1 MNEHEGVP
9 RRDPPD
15 ERWCS
20 KSGVIVVD
28 GRCTDV
34 PVWVSVDGTLV
45 LPTGGD
51 AKKMKVEV
59 DSRIRML
66 RQLWLVCDQGD
77 LGRITGV
84 RESAEGFPRSWFVT
98 MDNGTE
104 CCVFEGEFEVVP
116 EPEPGRPVSAASAM
130 MKGGTFDVSS
140 YF

>member
-1 MNEHEGVP
+1 MNEREGVP

-20 KSGVIVVD
+20 KNGVIVVD

-34 PVWVSVDGTLV
+34 PVWVSGDGTLV
-45 LPTGGD
+45 LPAGGD
-51 AKKMKVEV
+51 AEMKVEV

-66 RQLWLVCDQGD
+66 RQLWLLCDEGD
-77 LGRITGV
+77 LGRITGL
-84 RESAEGFPRSWFVT
+84 RESGEGSPRSWFVM
-98 MDNGTE
+98 MDNGSE

-116 EPEPGRPVSAASAM
+116 ESEEERPVRAVFTM
-130 MKGGTFDVSS
+130 MRGGTFDVGS

>member
-1 MNEHEGVP
+1 MNKSEGVP
-9 RRDPPD
+9 RRDLPD

-34 PVWVSVDGTLV
+34 PVWVSGDGTLV
-45 LPTGGD
+45 LPAGGD
-51 AKKMKVEV
+51 AEMKVEV

-77 LGRITGV
+77 LGRITGL

-98 MDNGTE
+98 MDNGSE

-116 EPEPGRPVSAASAM
+116 GPEPGRPVSKVSATM
-130 MKGGTFDVSS
+130 RGGTFDVSS